1 MCYIYVQGKLIIPD
15 TQQSD
20 AGYYSCSSDG
30 LEAEYNIYLTVTG
43 IIPHFAQSPIS
54 YKQFPKLTE
63 AYLNFDISVSFKP
76 QLGYGLI
83 VYNGQNNIATADFM
97 SLGLSE
103 MTPEFRYNL
112 GSGVTV
118 LRAPA
123 PIDLHT
129 WHSVTI
135 SRRRRNCTMK
145 VDNQTEVFT
154 NSGGKYQGL
163 DLQEDLYLGGLPS
176 FKNVSPDVGQ
186 TSGFVGCISQL
197 IFGQRD
203 NNILSTAITSV
214 GVTDCDVC
222 TEHTCG
228 PRATCQE
235 ANIIPG
241 HTCVCPPGQF
251 GPNCDMSGNLCH
263 PETCSGRGDCFYS
276 GARAVCT
283 CHIGRKGETCEEI
296 RNISTPAF
304 SGESFVAYPAPK
316 HVLRRLSFKIKFKP
330 QSLRDSVLTF
340 AGQNDDGSGDFTSL
354 SIKEGRV
361 EFRFDTGSGP
371 AVIRSRSE
379 VRLDTWHVVR
389 VTRKL
394 REGHLELDDE
404 EPVSGESPGTTRG
417 LNIKTPFYFAG
428 WNHDKLTMSK
438 HVGSE
443 QGFVGCI
450 GKISIDGKKINFVD
464 DAVDS
469 RDVSQC
475 ELQGPCD
482 LTPCQNGG
490 TCQETGDT
498 FTCDCAPGYTGDTCG
513 HVETRCHTQN
523 PCHNQ
528 GLCTG
533 NSTHYTC
540 HCPWGSGGINC
551 SLSMTSFKYDYLLF
565 LKLICRCNSG
575 RIYRIHRKQLY

>member
-1 MCYIYVQGKLIIPD
+1 MRFNCGIVMCLFIQGKLIIPD
-15 TQQSD
+15 TQQID

-30 LEAEYNIYLTVTG
+30 QESKYNIYLTVTG

-54 YKQFPKLTE
+54 FKQFPKLTE

-76 QLGYGLI
+76 QLGNGLI
-83 VYNGQNNIATADFM
+83 IYNGQNNLATADFM
-97 SLGLSE
+97 SLGLSK

-112 GSGVTV
+112 GSGVTI

-123 PIDLHT
+123 PIELHT

-163 DLQEDLYLGGLPS
+163 DLREDFYLGGLPS
-176 FKNVSPDVGQ
+176 FKNVGPELGQ
-186 TSGFVGCISQL
+186 TSGFVGCISRL
-197 IFGQRD
+197 TLGLRN
-203 NNILSTAITSV
+203 NNILSTAVASV
-214 GVTDCDVC
+214 GVRDCDAC
-222 TEHTCG
+222 AGHTCG
-228 PRATCQE
+228 LRATCQE
-235 ANIIPG
+235 AHVESG
-241 HTCVCPPGQF
+241 YTCVCPPGQF
-251 GPNCDMSGNLCH
+251 GDNCDPSGDFCH
-263 PETCSGRGDCFYS
+263 PESCSGRGDCFYS
-276 GARAVCT
+276 GTRATCT
-283 CHIGRKGETCEEI
+283 CNIGRTGEACDQI
-296 RNISTPAF
+296 RNISNPAF

-316 HVLRRLSFKIKFKP
+316 HVLRRLTFKIKFKP
-330 QSLRDSVLTF
+330 KSLRNSVLMY
-340 AGQNDDGSGDFTSL
+340 AGQNADGSGDFTSL
-354 SIKEGRV
+354 TIKEGRV
-361 EFRFDTGSGP
+361 ELRYDTGSGP

-394 REGHLELDDE
+394 RDGLLVLDND

-428 WNHDKLTMSK
+428 WNNERVTMSK

-450 GKISIDGKKINFVD
+450 GQIILDGKKINFVD

-475 ELQGPCD
+475 DLEGPCD

-490 TCQETGDT
+490 TCLDIGDK
-498 FTCDCAPGYTGDTCG
+498 FSCDCALGYTGDTCG
-513 HVETRCHTQN
+513 HVESLCHTQN

-528 GLCTG
+528 GSCTG

-540 HCPWGSGGINC
+540 HCPWGFEGTNC
-551 SLSMTSFKYDYLLF
+551 SSSMTSLKYEYYF
-565 LKLICRCNSG
+565 TS
-575 RIYRIHRKQLY
+575 